1 MLLINFRR
9 LFIMEYKVMYLMMV
23 TADANNNK
31 YYKMIPKGDTFIVE
45 YGRVGSKPQI
55 RSYPIKDWNKKLH
68 EKLSKGYTDKS
79 ELMEDL
85 IQEEQSEEKKLYLDI
100 PNKDIQDIVNRL
112 QRMAKQTISANYNI
126 TSDKVTQAMVDKAQ
140 DILINLTTIKD
151 VQEFN
156 NALLE
161 LFEVI
166 PRKMKKVSD
175 SLSQSKEDFNKII
188 QKEQDLLDVMK
199 GQVYQHSITQ
209 NTENKQTEDDTP
221 KMTILE
227 AMGLEFEPVD
237 DLDITKIK
245 YHLGD
250 DENKFYRAWRV
261 KNKSTQEVFNT
272 YLKENDNPNT
282 KLLWHGSRNENWWS
296 IINSGLVL
304 RPTNAVITGKM
315 FGYGIYFATKARK
328 SIGYTSLRGSYWA
341 RGSSQSAFMGLY
353 EVAYG
358 KPYDVYSFDSKYYQ
372 LNYEK
377 LQEMCK
383 GANCLHAHAGKM
395 LMNDEIIVYQQP
407 QTTIK
412 YLVEIR

>member
-1 MLLINFRR
+1 
-9 LFIMEYKVMYLMMV
+9 MEYKVMYLMMV

-45 YGRVGSKPQI
+45 YGRVGSKPQV
-55 RSYPIKDWNKKLH
+55 RSYPIKDWNKKLR

-85 IQEEQSEEKKLYLDI
+85 IQEEKPKEKKLYLDI
-100 PNKDIQDIVNRL
+100 PNKDIQNIVDRL
-112 QRMAKQTISANYNI
+112 QKMAKQTISANYNI

-140 DILINLTTIKD
+140 DILTNLIAIQNVD
-151 VQEFN
+151 DFN
-156 NALLE
+156 KLLLE

-166 PRKMKKVSD
+166 PRKMHKVSEYLAQTKD
-175 SLSQSKEDFNKII
+175 NFSKII

-199 GQVYQHSITQ
+199 GQVYQHSVTQ
-209 NTENKQTEDDTP
+209 STENEQVEDDSPT
-221 KMTILE
+221 MNILE
-227 AMGLEFEPVD
+227 AMGLEFQPVD
-237 DLDITKIK
+237 DLDIVKIK
-245 YHLGD
+245 YHLGQ
-250 DENKFYRAWRV
+250 DENKFYRAWKV
-261 KNKSTQEVFNT
+261 TNKATQQSFDT
-272 YLKENDNPNT
+272 YIKDNNNPTT

-328 SIGYTSLRGSYWA
+328 SIGYTSLSGSYWA
-341 RGSSQSAFMGLY
+341 RGSSTSAFMGLY

-358 KPYDVYSFDSKYYQ
+358 KPFDVYSFDSKYYS
-372 LNYEK
+372 LNYEN
-377 LQEMCK
+377 LQKMCQ

-395 LMNDEIIVYQQP
+395 LANDEIIVYQQP

>member
-1 MLLINFRR
+1 
-9 LFIMEYKVMYLMMV
+9 MEYKVMYLMMV

-45 YGRVGSKPQI
+45 YGRVGSKPQV
-55 RSYPIKDWNKKLH
+55 RSYPIKDWNKKLR

-85 IQEEQSEEKKLYLDI
+85 IQEEKPKEKKLYLDI
-100 PNKDIQDIVNRL
+100 PNKDIQNIVDRL
-112 QRMAKQTISANYNI
+112 QKMAKQTISANYNI

-140 DILINLTTIKD
+140 DILTNLIAIQNVD
-151 VQEFN
+151 DFN
-156 NALLE
+156 KLLLE

-166 PRKMKKVSD
+166 PRKMHKVSEYLAQTKD
-175 SLSQSKEDFNKII
+175 DFSKII

-199 GQVYQHSITQ
+199 GQVYQHSVTQ
-209 NTENKQTEDDTP
+209 STENEQVEDDSPT
-221 KMTILE
+221 MNILE
-227 AMGLEFEPVD
+227 AMGLEFQTVD
-237 DLDITKIK
+237 DLDIVKIK
-245 YHLGD
+245 YHLGQ
-250 DENKFYRAWRV
+250 DENKFYRAWKV
-261 KNKSTQEVFNT
+261 TNKATQQSFDT
-272 YLKENDNPNT
+272 YIKDNNNPTT

-328 SIGYTSLRGSYWA
+328 SIGYTSLSGSYWA
-341 RGSSQSAFMGLY
+341 RGSSTSAFMGLY

-358 KPYDVYSFDSKYYQ
+358 KPFDVYSFDSKYYS
-372 LNYEK
+372 LNYEN
-377 LQEMCK
+377 LQKMCQ

-395 LMNDEIIVYQQP
+395 LANDEIIVYQQP

>member
-1 MLLINFRR
+1 
-9 LFIMEYKVMYLMMV
+9 MMV

-45 YGRVGSKPQI
+45 YGRVGSKPQV
-55 RSYPIKDWNKKLH
+55 RSYPIKDWNKKLR
-68 EKLSKGYTDKS
+68 EKISKGYTDKS

-85 IQEEQSEEKKLYLDI
+85 IQEEKPKEKKLYLDI
-100 PNKDIQDIVNRL
+100 PNKDIQNIVDRL
-112 QRMAKQTISANYNI
+112 QKMAKQTISANYNI

-140 DILINLTTIKD
+140 DILTNLITIQIVD
-151 VQEFN
+151 DFN
-156 NALLE
+156 KLLLE

-166 PRKMKKVSD
+166 PRKMHKVSEYLAQTKD
-175 SLSQSKEDFNKII
+175 DFSKII

-199 GQVYQHSITQ
+199 GQVYQHSVTQ
-209 NTENKQTEDDTP
+209 STENEQVEDDAPT
-221 KMTILE
+221 MNILE
-227 AMGLEFEPVD
+227 AMGLEFQPVD
-237 DLDITKIK
+237 DLDIVKIK
-245 YHLGD
+245 YHLGQ
-250 DENKFYRAWRV
+250 DENKFYRAWKV
-261 KNKSTQEVFNT
+261 TNKATQQSFDT
-272 YLKENDNPNT
+272 YIKDNNNPTT

-328 SIGYTSLRGSYWA
+328 SIGYTSLSGSYWA
-341 RGSSQSAFMGLY
+341 RGSSTSAFMGLY

-358 KPYDVYSFDSKYYQ
+358 KPFDVYSFDSKYYS
-372 LNYEK
+372 LNYEN
-377 LQEMCK
+377 LQKMCQ

-395 LMNDEIIVYQQP
+395 LANDEIIVYQQP

>member
-1 MLLINFRR
+1 MS
-9 LFIMEYKVMYLMMV
+9 EYKVMYLMMV
-23 TADANNNK
+23 TADDNNNK

-55 RSYPIKDWNKKLH
+55 RSFPIKDWNKKLRD
-68 EKLSKGYTDKS
+68 KLSKGYTDKS

-85 IQEEQSEEKKLYLDI
+85 IQKEVEKDSIYAEIKD
-100 PNKDIQDIVNRL
+100 KDINEIVERL
-112 QRMAKQTISANYNI
+112 QRMARQTISANYNI
-126 TSDKVTQAMVDKAQ
+126 TSDNVTQAMVDKAQ
-140 DILINLTTIKD
+140 DILTNLTTLTDIS
-151 VQEFN
+151 QFN
-156 NALLE
+156 ELLLE

-166 PRKMKKVSD
+166 PRKMKKVSEF
-175 SLSQSKEDFNKII
+175 LAKAEEDFSKII
-188 QKEQDLLDVMK
+188 QTEQDLLDIMK
-199 GQVYQHSITQ
+199 GQVYQNSITQ
-209 NTENKQTEDDTP
+209 TNEEEQDKDGAP
-221 KMTILE
+221 KITILE

-237 DLDITKIK
+237 DLDIVKIK
-245 YHLGD
+245 YCLGD
-250 DENKFYRAWRV
+250 DENKFYRAWKV
-261 KNKSTQEVFNT
+261 KNKNTQQDFNN
-272 YLKENDNPNT
+272 YIKDNNNPET

-304 RPTNAVITGKM
+304 KPTNVVITGKM
-315 FGYGIYFATKARK
+315 FGHGIYFATKARK
-328 SIGYTSLRGSYWA
+328 SIGYTSLNGSYWA
-341 RGSSQSAFMGLY
+341 RGSSKSAFMGLY

-358 KPYDVYSFDSKYYQ
+358 TPYDVHSFDGKYYS

-395 LMNDEIIVYQQP
+395 LQNDEIIVYKQP

>member
-1 MLLINFRR
+1 
-9 LFIMEYKVMYLMMV
+9 MEYKVMYLMMV

-45 YGRVGSKPQI
+45 YGRVGSKPQV
-55 RSYPIKDWNKKLH
+55 RSYPIKDWNKKLR

-85 IQEEQSEEKKLYLDI
+85 IQEEKPKEKKLYLDI
-100 PNKDIQDIVNRL
+100 PNKDIQNIVDRL
-112 QRMAKQTISANYNI
+112 QKMAKQTISANYNI

-140 DILINLTTIKD
+140 DILTNLIAIQNVD
-151 VQEFN
+151 DFN
-156 NALLE
+156 KLLLE

-166 PRKMKKVSD
+166 PRKMHKVSEYLAQTKD
-175 SLSQSKEDFNKII
+175 DFSKII

-199 GQVYQHSITQ
+199 GQVYQHSVTQ
-209 NTENKQTEDDTP
+209 STENEQVEDDSPT
-221 KMTILE
+221 MNILE
-227 AMGLEFEPVD
+227 AMGLEFKPVD
-237 DLDITKIK
+237 DLDIVKIK
-245 YHLGD
+245 YHLGQ
-250 DENKFYRAWRV
+250 DENKFYRAWKV
-261 KNKSTQEVFNT
+261 TNKATQQSFDT
-272 YLKENDNPNT
+272 YIKDNNNPTT

-328 SIGYTSLRGSYWA
+328 SIGYTSLSGSYWA
-341 RGSSQSAFMGLY
+341 RGSSTSAFMGLY

-358 KPYDVYSFDSKYYQ
+358 KPFDVYSFDSKYYS
-372 LNYEK
+372 LNYEN
-377 LQEMCK
+377 LQKMCQ

-395 LMNDEIIVYQQP
+395 LANDEIIVYQQP

>member
-1 MLLINFRR
+1 
-9 LFIMEYKVMYLMMV
+9 MMV

-45 YGRVGSKPQI
+45 YGRVGSKPQV
-55 RSYPIKDWNKKLH
+55 RSYPIKDWIKKLR

-85 IQEEQSEEKKLYLDI
+85 IQEEKPKEKKLYLDI
-100 PNKDIQDIVNRL
+100 PNKDIQNIVDRL
-112 QRMAKQTISANYNI
+112 QKMAKQTISANYNI

-140 DILINLTTIKD
+140 DILTNLIAIQNVD
-151 VQEFN
+151 DFN
-156 NALLE
+156 KLLLE

-166 PRKMKKVSD
+166 PRKMHKVSEYLAQTKD
-175 SLSQSKEDFNKII
+175 DFSKII

-199 GQVYQHSITQ
+199 GQVYQHSVTQ
-209 NTENKQTEDDTP
+209 STENEQVEDDSPT
-221 KMTILE
+221 MNILE
-227 AMGLEFEPVD
+227 AMGLEFQPVD
-237 DLDITKIK
+237 DLDIVKIK
-245 YHLGD
+245 YHLGQ
-250 DENKFYRAWRV
+250 DENKFYRAWKV
-261 KNKSTQEVFNT
+261 TNKATQQSFDT
-272 YLKENDNPNT
+272 YIKDNNNPTT

-328 SIGYTSLRGSYWA
+328 SIGYTSLSGSYWA
-341 RGSSQSAFMGLY
+341 RGSSTSAFMGLY

-358 KPYDVYSFDSKYYQ
+358 KPFDVYSFDSKYYS
-372 LNYEK
+372 LNYEN
-377 LQEMCK
+377 LQKMCQ

-395 LMNDEIIVYQQP
+395 LANDEIIVYQQP

>member
-1 MLLINFRR
+1 
-9 LFIMEYKVMYLMMV
+9 MEYKVMYLMMV

-45 YGRVGSKPQI
+45 YGRVGSKPQV
-55 RSYPIKDWNKKLH
+55 RSYPIKDWNKKLR

-85 IQEEQSEEKKLYLDI
+85 IQEEKPKEKKLYLDI
-100 PNKDIQDIVNRL
+100 PNKDIQNIVDRL
-112 QRMAKQTISANYNI
+112 QKMAKQTISANYNI

-140 DILINLTTIKD
+140 DILTNLIAIKNVD
-151 VQEFN
+151 DFN
-156 NALLE
+156 KLLLE

-166 PRKMKKVSD
+166 PRKMHKVSEYLAQTKD
-175 SLSQSKEDFNKII
+175 DFSKII

-199 GQVYQHSITQ
+199 GQVYQHSVTQ
-209 NTENKQTEDDTP
+209 STENEQVEDDSPT
-221 KMTILE
+221 MNILE
-227 AMGLEFEPVD
+227 AMGLEFQPVD
-237 DLDITKIK
+237 DLDIVKIK
-245 YHLGD
+245 YHLGQ
-250 DENKFYRAWRV
+250 DENKFYRAWKV
-261 KNKSTQEVFNT
+261 TNKATQQSFDT
-272 YLKENDNPNT
+272 YIKDNNNPTT

-328 SIGYTSLRGSYWA
+328 SIGYTSLSGSYWA
-341 RGSSQSAFMGLY
+341 RGSSTSAFMGLY

-358 KPYDVYSFDSKYYQ
+358 KPFDVYSFDSKYYS
-372 LNYEK
+372 LNYEN
-377 LQEMCK
+377 LQKMCQ

-395 LMNDEIIVYQQP
+395 LANDEIIVYQQP

>member
-1 MLLINFRR
+1 
-9 LFIMEYKVMYLMMV
+9 MEYKVMYLMMV

-45 YGRVGSKPQI
+45 YGRVGSKPQV
-55 RSYPIKDWNKKLH
+55 RSYPIKDWNKKLR

-85 IQEEQSEEKKLYLDI
+85 IQEEKPKEKKLYLDI
-100 PNKDIQDIVNRL
+100 PNKDIQNIVDRL
-112 QRMAKQTISANYNI
+112 QKMAKQTISANYNI

-140 DILINLTTIKD
+140 DILTNLIAIQNVD
-151 VQEFN
+151 DFN
-156 NALLE
+156 KLLLE

-166 PRKMKKVSD
+166 PRKMHKVSEYLAQTKD
-175 SLSQSKEDFNKII
+175 DFSKII

-199 GQVYQHSITQ
+199 GQVYQHSVTQ
-209 NTENKQTEDDTP
+209 STENEQVEDDSPT
-221 KMTILE
+221 MNILE
-227 AMGLEFEPVD
+227 AMGLEFQPVD
-237 DLDITKIK
+237 DLDIVKIK
-245 YHLGD
+245 YHLGQ
-250 DENKFYRAWRV
+250 DENKFYRAWKV
-261 KNKSTQEVFNT
+261 TNKATQQSFDT
-272 YLKENDNPNT
+272 YIKDNNNPTT

-328 SIGYTSLRGSYWA
+328 SIGYTSLSGSYWA
-341 RGSSQSAFMGLY
+341 RGSSTSAFMGLY

-358 KPYDVYSFDSKYYQ
+358 KPFDVYSFDSKYYS
-372 LNYEK
+372 LNYEN
-377 LQEMCK
+377 LQKMCQ

-395 LMNDEIIVYQQP
+395 LVNDEIIVYQQP

>member
-1 MLLINFRR
+1 
-9 LFIMEYKVMYLMMV
+9 MEYKVMYLMMV

-45 YGRVGSKPQI
+45 YGRVGSKPQV
-55 RSYPIKDWNKKLH
+55 RSYPIKDWNKKLR

-85 IQEEQSEEKKLYLDI
+85 IQEEKPKGKKLYLDI
-100 PNKDIQDIVNRL
+100 PNKDIQNIVDRL
-112 QRMAKQTISANYNI
+112 QKMAKQTISANYNI

-140 DILINLTTIKD
+140 DILTNLIAIQNVD
-151 VQEFN
+151 DFN
-156 NALLE
+156 KLLLE

-166 PRKMKKVSD
+166 PRKMHKVSEYLAQTKD
-175 SLSQSKEDFNKII
+175 DFSKII

-199 GQVYQHSITQ
+199 GQVYQHSVTQ
-209 NTENKQTEDDTP
+209 SAENEQVEDNSPT
-221 KMTILE
+221 MNILE
-227 AMGLEFEPVD
+227 AMGLEFQPVD
-237 DLDITKIK
+237 DLDIVKIK
-245 YHLGD
+245 YHLGQ
-250 DENKFYRAWRV
+250 DENKFYRAWKV
-261 KNKSTQEVFNT
+261 TNKATQQSFDT
-272 YLKENDNPNT
+272 YIKDNNNPTT

-328 SIGYTSLRGSYWA
+328 SIGYTSLSGSYWA
-341 RGSSQSAFMGLY
+341 RGSSTSAFMGLY

-358 KPYDVYSFDSKYYQ
+358 KPFDVYSFDSKYYS
-372 LNYEK
+372 LNYEN
-377 LQEMCK
+377 LQKMCQ

-395 LMNDEIIVYQQP
+395 LANDEIIVYQQP

>member
-1 MLLINFRR
+1 
-9 LFIMEYKVMYLMMV
+9 MEYKVMYLMMV

-31 YYKMIPKGDTFIVE
+31 YYKMIPKGDTFIVD
-45 YGRVGSKPQI
+45 YGRVGSKPQV
-55 RSYPIKDWNKKLH
+55 RSYPIKDWNKKLR

-85 IQEEQSEEKKLYLDI
+85 IQEEKPKEKKLYLDI
-100 PNKDIQDIVNRL
+100 PNKDIQNIVDRL
-112 QRMAKQTISANYNI
+112 QKMAKQTISANYNI

-140 DILINLTTIKD
+140 DILTNLIAIQNVD
-151 VQEFN
+151 DFN
-156 NALLE
+156 KLLLE

-166 PRKMKKVSD
+166 PRKMHKVSEYLAQTKD
-175 SLSQSKEDFNKII
+175 DFSKII

-199 GQVYQHSITQ
+199 GQVYQHSVTQ
-209 NTENKQTEDDTP
+209 STENEQVEDDSPT
-221 KMTILE
+221 MNILE
-227 AMGLEFEPVD
+227 AMGLEFQPVD
-237 DLDITKIK
+237 DLDIVKIK
-245 YHLGD
+245 YHLGQ
-250 DENKFYRAWRV
+250 DENKFYRAWKV
-261 KNKSTQEVFNT
+261 TNKATQQSFDT
-272 YLKENDNPNT
+272 YIKDNNNPTT

-328 SIGYTSLRGSYWA
+328 SIGYTSLSGSYWA
-341 RGSSQSAFMGLY
+341 RGSSTSAFMGLY

-358 KPYDVYSFDSKYYQ
+358 KPFDVYSFDSKYYS
-372 LNYEK
+372 LNYEN
-377 LQEMCK
+377 LQKMCQ

-395 LMNDEIIVYQQP
+395 LANDEIIVYQQP

>member
-1 MLLINFRR
+1 
-9 LFIMEYKVMYLMMV
+9 MEYKVMYLMMV

-45 YGRVGSKPQI
+45 YGRVGSKPQV
-55 RSYPIKDWNKKLH
+55 RSYPIKDWNKKLR
-68 EKLSKGYTDKS
+68 EKISKGYTDKS

-85 IQEEQSEEKKLYLDI
+85 IQEEKPKEKKLYLDI
-100 PNKDIQDIVNRL
+100 PNKDIQNIVDKL
-112 QRMAKQTISANYNI
+112 QKMAKQTISANYNI

-140 DILINLTTIKD
+140 DILTNLIAIQNVD
-151 VQEFN
+151 DFN
-156 NALLE
+156 KLLLE

-166 PRKMKKVSD
+166 PRKMHKVSEYLAQTKD
-175 SLSQSKEDFNKII
+175 DFSKII

-199 GQVYQHSITQ
+199 GQVYQHSVTQ
-209 NTENKQTEDDTP
+209 STENEQVEDDAPT
-221 KMTILE
+221 MNILE
-227 AMGLEFEPVD
+227 AMGLEFQPVD
-237 DLDITKIK
+237 DLDIVKIK
-245 YHLGD
+245 YHLGQ
-250 DENKFYRAWRV
+250 DENKFYRAWKV
-261 KNKSTQEVFNT
+261 TNKATQQSFDT
-272 YLKENDNPNT
+272 YIKDNNNPTT

-328 SIGYTSLRGSYWA
+328 SIGYTSLSGSYWA
-341 RGSSQSAFMGLY
+341 RGSSTSAFMGLY

-358 KPYDVYSFDSKYYQ
+358 KPFDVYSFDSKYYS
-372 LNYEK
+372 LNYEN
-377 LQEMCK
+377 LQKMCQ

-395 LMNDEIIVYQQP
+395 LANDEIIVYQQP